1 MEYQLEEPID
11 VIFSAVE
18 DLQKVGGVRWVTL
31 HSPADSRYW
40 IYDRVE
46 AQNL

>member
-18 DLQKVGGVRWVTL
+18 DLQKLAEPDG
-31 HSPADSRYW
+31 
-40 IYDRVE
+40 
-46 AQNL
+46 